1 MPTDE
6 QLNNSSKADKNE
18 GVAKP
23 TQRARPK
30 KITIRLD
37 PQLTGESGRTAPTQT
52 DDPDPSKSLDEYRTA
67 RLEAELNELKRQH
80 EERKDLHG
88 IRTKHAWLLFYLTVA
103 WVVIVWFVILLQ
115 GFGQWFFPTPPL
127 TPNQFYLKFKL
138 SDTVIVAFMTST
150 TATVLGLYGIAAYW
164 MYGNGKLKEEKG
176 KTDKSNKHASKP
188 KKDDAD
194 KASSDDDEAGNT

>member
-6 QLNNSSKADKNE
+6 PLNNSSNSDKND
-18 GVAKP
+18 GAAKP
-23 TQRARPK
+23 KPRGRPK
-30 KITIRLD
+30 KITIKLD
-37 PQLTGESGRTAPTQT
+37 PELTGESSKAAPTQT

-67 RLEAELNELKRQH
+67 RLEAELNELRRQY

-88 IRTKHAWLLFYLTVA
+88 IRTRHAWLLFYLTVA
-103 WVVIVWFVILLQ
+103 WVVIVWLVILLQ

-164 MYGNGKLKEEKG
+164 MYGNGKVKKEKG
-176 KTDKSNKHASKP
+176 KAEKRGKPASTS
-188 KKDDAD
+188 KKDSAGQT
-194 KASSDDDEAGNT
+194 SSDDDDAANT

>member
-1 MPTDE
+1 MPTDDPP
-6 QLNNSSKADKNE
+6 NNSSTADKNE
-18 GVAKP
+18 GAAKP
-23 TQRARPK
+23 KPRGRPK
-30 KITIRLD
+30 KITIKLD
-37 PQLTGESGRTAPTQT
+37 PQLTGKSGKTAPTQT

-67 RLEAELNELKRQH
+67 RLEAELNELKRQY

-103 WVVIVWFVILLQ
+103 WIVIVWIVILLQ

-138 SDTVIVAFMTST
+138 SDTVTVAFMTST

-176 KTDKSNKHASKP
+176 KTEKGSKQGSKP
-188 KKDDAD
+188 KKDSTDP
-194 KASSDDDEAGNT
+194 ASSDDDDADHT